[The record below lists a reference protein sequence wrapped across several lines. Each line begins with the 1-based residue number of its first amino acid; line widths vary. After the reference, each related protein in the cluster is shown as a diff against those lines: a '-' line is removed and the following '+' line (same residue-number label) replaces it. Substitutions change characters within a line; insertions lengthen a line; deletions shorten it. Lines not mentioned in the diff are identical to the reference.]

1 MDQFLSEGLVLQLPV
16 PAWLVQIS
24 VAARD
29 AAGKHAAEASTA
41 AAESAALRASDLERE
56 ERTAP
61 QRPDGFAPDRFRRE
75 IIFSSSRRLDMDQLL
90 QQQRQRIPGES
101 RNCQALRFENSVMCA

>member
-29 AAGKHAAEASTA
+29 AAGKLAAEASTA

-56 ERTAP
+56 ERTTP

-75 IIFSSSRRLDMDQLL
+75 IIFSSSLRWDVEQLL
-90 QQQRQRIPGES
+90 KQKAAKDSAGIQPPPKPAI
-101 RNCQALRFENSVMCA
+101 